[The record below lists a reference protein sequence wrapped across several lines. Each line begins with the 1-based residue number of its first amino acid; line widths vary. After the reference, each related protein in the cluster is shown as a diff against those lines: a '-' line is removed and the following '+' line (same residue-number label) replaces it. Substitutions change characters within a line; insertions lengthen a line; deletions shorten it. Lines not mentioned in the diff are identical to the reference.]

1 MSGSRT
7 LVAVVLLCLLATAG
21 AVAAG
26 ADAASGDVD
35 APPNETGSDAPHL
48 VAVLPNPVA
57 AGDAGE
63 YVVASFPDAT
73 TLEGWTVGDDDGA
86 AGLPNVTVSGRVA
99 FTGKPAA
106 LPPDVNESV
115 ARVVAVGEFPRLA
128 NGGERV
134 VLARNGSRVATLAY
148 EDAPA
153 AERWTGDRWVPR
165 GATDFEPARGGPGQV
180 RAFVMPDTAVP
191 LDAIAA
197 ADDRVLLAGYTFT
210 SDRVT
215 DALLAAAERGVTV
228 RVLVDDAPV
237 GGLSAREVAVLDRL
251 RAGGVSVRLLGGE
264 TARYD
269 FHHAKYLVADE
280 RALVLTENWKPSGTG
295 GHANRGWGVVLNG
308 SEPVGALNRTFNADW
323 TAHDAAPWLDRRE
336 AVDPVRREPAT
347 SSYPS
352 RIAASTVPVDST
364 TVLVAPDNAEAS
376 LVSLIAGADSAVR
389 IEQMSVDGVDTPLVQ
404 AALAAA
410 RNGTRVRFLLSS
422 AWYAEAENG
431 RVVDRLNAIAEREG
445 LDVEAR
451 LVDPAGRFEKLHAKG
466 VVVDERHVVLGSVN
480 WNTNSLRENREVA
493 VVLTGDEVGRYY
505 ADAFDA
511 NWRGGSD
518 GDGVLR
524 PRLLWVAAIAAA
536 ALAVLVC
543 WRRVQ
548 FEYEGELQG

>member
-1 MSGSRT
+1 VSGART
-7 LVAVVLLCLLATAG
+7 LAAVVLLCLLATAG

-26 ADAASGDVD
+26 TDGASDGTHT
-35 APPNETGSDAPHL
+35 PPNETSSDAPAL

-63 YVVASFPDAT
+63 YVIASFSDSTA
-73 TLEGWTVGDDDGA
+73 LDGWSVGDDDGTT
-86 AGLPNVTVSGRVA
+86 GLPDVTVSGRVA
-99 FTGKPAA
+99 FTGNPAA
-106 LPPDVNESV
+106 LPPSVNESV
-115 ARVVAVGEFPRLA
+115 ARVVAVEGFPRLA

-134 VLARNGSRVATLAY
+134 ALARNGSRVATLAY
-148 EDAPA
+148 EDAPE

-165 GATDFEPARGGPGQV
+165 GATDFEPAHGGPGRV
-180 RAFVMPDTAVP
+180 RAFVTPDTAVP
-191 LDAIAA
+191 LDAITT
-197 ADDRVLLAGYTFT
+197 ADHRVLLAGYTFT

-215 DALLAAAERGVTV
+215 DALLAAADRGVTV

-237 GGLSAREVAVLDRL
+237 GGLSAREVAALDRL
-251 RAGGVSVRLLGGE
+251 QAGGVSVRLLGGGA
-264 TARYD
+264 ARYD

-308 SEPVGALNRTFNADW
+308 SEPVGALNRTFHADW
-323 TAHDAAPWLDRRE
+323 TAHDAAPWLDRRG
-336 AVDPVRREPAT
+336 AVDPVLREPAT

-352 RIAASTVPVDST
+352 RIEPRTVPVEST
-364 TVLVAPDNAEAS
+364 TVLVAPDNAEES
-376 LVSLIAGADSAVR
+376 LVSLVAGAESSVR
-389 IEQMSVDGVDTPLVQ
+389 VEQMSVGGVDTPLVQ

-451 LVDPAGRFEKLHAKG
+451 LVAPGRRFEKLHAKG
-466 VVVDERHVVLGSVN
+466 VVVDERHVVVGSVN
-480 WNTNSLRENREVA
+480 WNVNSLRDNREVA
-493 VVLTGDEVGRYY
+493 VVLTGDAVGRYY
-505 ADAFDA
+505 AAAFDA
-511 NWRGGSD
+511 DWRGES
-518 GDGVLR
+518 GDGGVR

>member
-1 MSGSRT
+1 VPGTRT
-7 LVAVVLLCLLATAG
+7 LVTVVLLCLLATAG

-26 ADAASGDVD
+26 TDAASDGV
-35 APPNETGSDAPHL
+35 AHPPNETSNDSAAL

-57 AGDAGE
+57 EGDAGE
-63 YVVASFPDAT
+63 YVVASFPERT
-73 TLEGWTVGDDDGA
+73 TLAGWTVGDDDGA
-86 AGLPNVTVSGRVA
+86 ANLPNVSVSGHVA
-99 FTGKPAA
+99 FTATPAA
-106 LPPDVNESV
+106 LPADANDSV
-115 ARVVAVGEFPRLA
+115 DRVVEVTNVPQLA
-128 NGGERV
+128 NDGERV
-134 VLARNGSRVATLAY
+134 TLARNGSRVATLVY
-148 EDAPA
+148 EDAPE
-153 AERWTGDRWVPR
+153 AERWIGDRWVPR
-165 GATDFEPARGGPGQV
+165 GATDFEPVHGGQGRVQ
-180 RAFVMPDTAVP
+180 AFVTPDAAVP
-191 LDAIAA
+191 LDAVDD
-197 ADDRVLLAGYTFT
+197 ADERVLLAGYTFT

-215 DALLAAAERGVTV
+215 DALLAAADRGVTV

-251 RAGGVSVRLLGGE
+251 QAGGVSVRLLGGE
-264 TARYD
+264 AARYD

-308 SEPVGALNRTFNADW
+308 SEPVDALNRTFQADW

-336 AVDPVRREPAT
+336 AVDPVLREPAT

-352 RIAASTVPVDST
+352 RIEPTTVPVAST
-364 TVLVAPDNAEAS
+364 TVLVAPDNAEES
-376 LVSLIAGADSAVR
+376 LVSLVAGAESSVR
-389 IEQMSVDGVDTPLVQ
+389 VEQMSVGGIDTPLVR

-422 AWYAEAENG
+422 EWYVAEENG
-431 RVVDRLNAIAEREG
+431 RVVERLNAISDREG
-445 LDVEAR
+445 LNVEAR
-451 LVDPAGRFEKLHAKG
+451 LVDPGGRFEKLHAKG
-466 VVVDERHVVLGSVN
+466 VVVDERHVVVGSVN

-511 NWRGGSD
+511 DWRGGGG
-518 GDGVLR
+518 GDGGVR

-548 FEYEGELQG
+548 FEYEGELRG

>member
-1 MSGSRT
+1 M
-7 LVAVVLLCLLATAG
+7 LLCLLATAG
-21 AVAAG
+21 AVA
-26 ADAASGDVD
+26 
-35 APPNETGSDAPHL
+35 TGSDVPTDDVDSPPNGTGSDDPEL

-57 AGDAGE
+57 DGDAGE
-63 YVVASFPDAT
+63 YAVASLPEPTPLD
-73 TLEGWTVGDDDGA
+73 GWSVGDDDGTA
-86 AGLPNVTVSGRVA
+86 ALPNVTVSGRVA
-99 FTGKPAA
+99 FTGQPAA
-106 LPPDVNESV
+106 LPPGVNESV
-115 ARVVAVGEFPRLA
+115 ARVVAVEDFPRLA

-134 VLARNGSRVATLAY
+134 ALARNGSRVDTLAY

-153 AERWTGDRWVPR
+153 AERWTGDSWVPR

-180 RAFVMPDTAVP
+180 RAFVTPDTAVP
-191 LDAIAA
+191 LDAIAT

-228 RVLVDDAPV
+228 RVMVDDAPV
-237 GGLSAREVAVLDRL
+237 GGLSAREVAALDRL

-264 TARYD
+264 AARYD
-269 FHHAKYLVADE
+269 FHHAKYLVADD

-308 SEPVGALNRTFNADW
+308 SEPVGTLNRTFHADW

-336 AVDPVRREPAT
+336 AVDPVLREPAT

-352 RIAASTVPVDST
+352 RIESSTVPVEST
-364 TVLVAPDNAEAS
+364 TVIVAPDNAEAS
-376 LVSLIAGADSAVR
+376 LVSLVSGAESSVR
-389 IEQMSVDGVDTPLVQ
+389 VEQMSVGGVDTPLVQ

-422 AWYAEAENG
+422 AWYAEEENG

-445 LDVEAR
+445 LDLKAR
-451 LVDPAGRFEKLHAKG
+451 LVDPGGRFEKLHAKG

-493 VVLTGDEVGRYY
+493 VVLTGGEVGRYY

-511 NWRGGSD
+511 DWCGGS
-518 GDGVLR
+518 GDRR

-536 ALAVLVC
+536 AVAVLVC

-548 FEYEGELQG
+548 FEYEGELRG